1 MEAVKRR
8 KLELEKRISTQKIGA
23 SDQSS
28 DRNEPTEPGAAKH
41 RIAELRER
49 TAKRFN
55 SFQPPSA
62 PSQRNE
68 GDVARGGLRVGIHP
82 ALLNDG
88 IYSFNGKQEKPSL
101 PKKEV
106 RESPSNLPQESS
118 IESKKNPLLED
129 TDAPK
134 VESLPYY
141 DPRTK
146 ESRRTRAPRILSL
159 NASGKYIEEAEQYR
173 RQSQLEELKKR
184 VALHSEKAGINDELL
199 VTSKSIHR
207 VEPPNVEWWDLP
219 YVANEATYGDQA
231 TWKIFENS
239 DTITSNIQHPIPV
252 LPPYLK
258 NQPSSKSLFLTKKE
272 QKKIRRQTRAEARKE
287 KQDRQL
293 LGLEPPE
300 PPKVKLSNLM
310 SVLGDAA
317 IKDPT
322 KMEAEV
328 RKQVEER
335 RLRHEQMNEERKLT
349 PEERRDKALKKLE
362 EDAASGLQCLVFK
375 IKYLAHRPHRL
386 KIDLNAKQLGLTGA
400 CILNDKI
407 NLVVVEGGR
416 KNIKHFK
423 KLMMNRIDWT
433 DTSRN
438 SLLAQGNKLADTNGI
453 IIPYNENTCE
463 LIWEGDLSKRNFS
476 YWTFRKCPTENE
488 ARLSLKQLGNTEHFW
503 VLANSWKRGED
514 FD

>member
-8 KLELEKRISTQKIGA
+8 KLELEKRTSSQNIG
-23 SDQSS
+23 SS
-28 DRNEPTEPGAAKH
+28 DKNSDGNRPTEPGAAQR

-55 SFQPPSA
+55 SFSPSSA
-62 PSQRNE
+62 PSQHTE
-68 GDVARGGLRVGIHP
+68 GDVAKGGLRVGIHP
-82 ALLNDG
+82 ALLKDD
-88 IYSFNGKQEKPSL
+88 IYSSNGRFKEPSASNKPVRDSPDALSQERPT
-101 PKKEV
+101 
-106 RESPSNLPQESS
+106 
-118 IESKKNPLLED
+118 ESKRNPLIED
-129 TDAPK
+129 IEVPK
-134 VESLPYY
+134 VENLPYY

-146 ESRRTRAPRILSL
+146 ESRRTRAPRVLSL
-159 NASGKYIEEAEQYR
+159 NASGKYIEEAEQFR
-173 RQSQLEELKKR
+173 RQSQLEKLKKR
-184 VALHSEKAGINDELL
+184 VALHSEKAGLNDELL
-199 VTSKSIHR
+199 IASKSIHR
-207 VEPPNVEWWDLP
+207 VEPPTVEWWDLP
-219 YVANEATYGDQA
+219 YVADGSTYGDQSS
-231 TWKIFENS
+231 WKIFENS
-239 DTITSNIQHPIPV
+239 EAITSNIQHPIPV

-310 SVLGDAA
+310 RVLGDAA

-328 RKQVEER
+328 RRQVEER

-349 PEERRDKALKKLE
+349 PEERRDRTLKKLE

-400 CILNDKI
+400 CILSDKF
-407 NLVVVEGGR
+407 NLVIVEGGR

-423 KLMMNRIDWT
+423 KLMINRIDWT

-438 SLLAQGNKLADTNGI
+438 SILAQGNKLADMNGSS
-453 IIPYNENTCE
+453 IPYNENKCD
-463 LIWEGDLSKRNFS
+463 LVWEGDLSKRNFS

-488 ARLSLKQLGNTEHFW
+488 ARQSLEQLGNAEHFW
-503 VLANSWKRGED
+503 VLANSWNRGED
-514 FD
+514 FS